1 MKEFNSISANVL
13 GLNSEIKNLNA
24 VYIAFLVWN
33 SCKTEGNNTISQTVY
48 LEGWGGDK
56 RLCVVIAIGTLEFSR
71 EDDTNAIFPLKSS
84 CH

>member
-1 MKEFNSISANVL
+1 MKEFSSISANVL

-48 LEGWGGDK
+48 LEGEGRQKTVCSDSN
-56 RLCVVIAIGTLEFSR
+56 RDSR
-71 EDDTNAIFPLKSS
+71 IF
-84 CH
+84 